1 MNFGFPR
8 MCRTRERFSIR
19 REYGGVILEQSFSG
33 RAVCVARCLHD
44 GMRLCIVADLRAA
57 FAAGEDMSTP

>member
-1 MNFGFPR
+1 M
-8 MCRTRERFSIR
+8 
-19 REYGGVILEQSFSG
+19 LEQSFSG